1 MPQEQTGLVPQT
13 KHGAIRRVQSGDFH
27 IYSRHAQD
35 GLGGWKLLRPDP
47 QTQQWASALL
57 EEQTPKEGMLS
68 QAITGLGEGVTLGIS
83 PATRVALDS
92 MRAMGMDPAEG
103 PPKSIMEGAFR
114 TGGQVLG
121 SLPPVLAGTAL
132 TGGMGPVG
140 AATLR
145 YGGPAVQKAATV
157 GRMLTRPYLKHP
169 VIAPLTEVVAGG
181 AAGAGGYIGQGT
193 PFESPFSIAA
203 ALAAGMATASLPGQA
218 LTKYLPSGAGSILDM
233 LTPAGRART
242 REQAQRVR
250 DMATSTLT
258 TDPVSPMS
266 PGVRQVAEAPFQE
279 VDQLTGEPDDWGNW
293 KGYPSQDPDP
303 RRQQKGQSAAG
314 TYEAIP
320 ESFSFQRA
328 AHNIAS
334 RVSDPEAVR
343 ESLKEEAIS
352 EFTTLAQQTG
362 DLNLLRHAH
371 FLIAM
376 EGPVAFKQYVRDAKE
391 AIQYIG
397 AAAARTVRGQA
408 TETEALPEL
417 PDIVQR
423 LRRELEDRVTDLG
436 GGRRR
441 PAIARTAADD
451 IRTAYDDALKENSRL
466 WKAATDESERL
477 GKTVKTAPMVEA
489 LGREF
494 REVEITRR
502 GDIPQFLIDRWEKWA
517 GPAKVS
523 VETPRE
529 LHALYS
535 RLLEITRETANFG
548 TNKARLAGEFAGI
561 IRDTGFGTIPEYKN
575 ARAYTRALHARTDE
589 RSVVH
594 GLFTSAGEPGTPIS
608 IRRNPTEL
616 FESLGLGS
624 GTPTNATVNTV
635 RDILDLSAF
644 QGPPASTT
652 TPPQHTL
659 SYQPRSNQELI
670 GALEEHFQRNFLE
683 ASKDETG
690 RPLMNP
696 DGAQEYMATMREMF
710 EPERFPELQR
720 LATDM
725 SQNTELS
732 RRFLHIENM
741 RQQAGDIL
749 TSDRPLAL
757 MRSKSQLGAPGRPGK
772 TGTLADRE
780 LWAQAIFDEATRIA
794 PGTVGAG
801 SFRPDAGHHLLELLD
816 NPNTRAVFQALHT
829 DEQITNL
836 TRMATEWR
844 NVERVF
850 LGAKD
855 EIPIGV
861 IAGSE
866 LIEDTVIG
874 RLLKFAKYFSRV
886 EGAALSEIVPGSG
899 GMGSQFQIAARTAS
913 EAERTLTDTL
923 NKQLWEVLRIGYR
936 HKSVLNDLLANAS
949 TLDAS
954 TLGRIYRWIKSKV
967 GQLAADRIK
976 AMLVPTGMAATKSI
990 APSPEE
996 QQELAES
1003 IKQRLTSFAP
1013 RSREDQYL
1021 PRPSL
1026 IGQPEI
1032 TPAPPPG
1039 PRIGPPRR

>member
-1 MPQEQTGLVPQT
+1 
-13 KHGAIRRVQSGDFH
+13 
-27 IYSRHAQD
+27 
-35 GLGGWKLLRPDP
+35 
-47 QTQQWASALL
+47 
-57 EEQTPKEGMLS
+57 
-68 QAITGLGEGVTLGIS
+68 
-83 PATRVALDS
+83 
-92 MRAMGMDPAEG
+92 
-103 PPKSIMEGAFR
+103 
-114 TGGQVLG
+114 
-121 SLPPVLAGTAL
+121 
-132 TGGMGPVG
+132 
-140 AATLR
+140 
-145 YGGPAVQKAATV
+145 
-157 GRMLTRPYLKHP
+157 
-169 VIAPLTEVVAGG
+169 
-181 AAGAGGYIGQGT
+181 
-193 PFESPFSIAA
+193 
-203 ALAAGMATASLPGQA
+203 
-218 LTKYLPSGAGSILDM
+218 
-233 LTPAGRART
+233 
-242 REQAQRVR
+242 
-250 DMATSTLT
+250 
-258 TDPVSPMS
+258 
-266 PGVRQVAEAPFQE
+266 
-279 VDQLTGEPDDWGNW
+279 
-293 KGYPSQDPDP
+293 
-303 RRQQKGQSAAG
+303 
-314 TYEAIP
+314 
-320 ESFSFQRA
+320 
-328 AHNIAS
+328 
-334 RVSDPEAVR
+334 
-343 ESLKEEAIS
+343 
-352 EFTTLAQQTG
+352 
-362 DLNLLRHAH
+362 
-371 FLIAM
+371 
-376 EGPVAFKQYVRDAKE
+376 
-391 AIQYIG
+391 
-397 AAAARTVRGQA
+397 
-408 TETEALPEL
+408 
-417 PDIVQR
+417 
-423 LRRELEDRVTDLG
+423 
-436 GGRRR
+436 
-441 PAIARTAADD
+441 
-451 IRTAYDDALKENSRL
+451 
-466 WKAATDESERL
+466 
-477 GKTVKTAPMVEA
+477 
-489 LGREF
+489 
-494 REVEITRR
+494 
-502 GDIPQFLIDRWEKWA
+502 
-517 GPAKVS
+517 
-523 VETPRE
+523 
-529 LHALYS
+529 
-535 RLLEITRETANFG
+535 LLEIQRDQANFG
-548 TNKARLAGEFAGI
+548 TNKARLAGKFAGI
-561 IRDTGFGTIPEYKN
+561 LRDQGFETISEYNN

-644 QGPPASTT
+644 QGPSASTT

-850 LGAKD
+850 LGAKKD

-874 RLLKFAKYFSRV
+874 RMLKFAKYFSRV

-913 EAERTLTDTL
+913 PSERTLTDTL

-1021 PRPSL
+1021 PRESL
-1026 IGQPEI
+1026 ISGPPI
-1032 TPAPPPG
+1032 TPAPPPGPPPG